1 MNALYTPGSL
11 SGLLVLL
18 AEHAGGCVLVAGGTD
33 VLAKRRR
40 GSTGGTT
47 DGSRTDPS
55 VIDLSG
61 VEEMR
66 GIALHDDTLRI
77 GALETMTAIAENPL
91 VTRYAACLAA
101 AAACLGSWQIRNRAT
116 IGGNIANASPAA
128 DTPPALAALD
138 AVAVAV
144 SPRGSR
150 EVPVSAAFVA
160 ANRSVLEQDEVL
172 TELRI
177 PLTPRR
183 ISAFGKIGSRR
194 EVSIAR
200 LNLAVAIGADAR
212 SPVSV
217 RVFAGTLGKAVLRCP
232 GAEAALPGPESPG
245 GARDAFCAALAAAV
259 ETAIPGRAT
268 LPYKRSAIQALG
280 EDVLAVLD
288 RAVRSPAEAPNG

>member
-1 MNALYTPGSL
+1 MNTPHMPESL

-18 AEHAGGCVLVAGGTD
+18 AGHNGPCVLVAGGTD
-33 VLAKRRR
+33 VLAKLSR
-40 GSTGGTT
+40 GITHDPQINPSII
-47 DGSRTDPS
+47 DISR
-55 VIDLSG
+55 VN
-61 VEEMR
+61 EMR
-66 GIALHDDTLRI
+66 GIALRDDTLRI
-77 GALETMTAIAENPL
+77 GALETMTAIAENAL
-91 VTRYAACLAA
+91 VIKYAACLAT

-138 AVAVAV
+138 ALALAV

-150 EVPVSAAFVA
+150 EVPVSGAFAA
-160 ANRSVLEQDEVL
+160 ANRSVLEKDEVIA
-172 TELRI
+172 ELCI

-200 LNLAVAIGADAR
+200 LNLAVAISAETL
-212 SPVSV
+212 SPASA

-232 GAEAALPGPESPG
+232 GAEAALQGPESLDSV
-245 GARDAFCAALAAAV
+245 RDAFCAALADAV
-259 ETAIPGRAT
+259 ENAIPGRST

-280 EDVLAVLD
+280 EDVLAMLD
-288 RAVRSPAEAPNG
+288 RAIRPPAEAPNG